1 LLNGSGP
8 EQGRPAHGRTDGG
21 DRGRLREPRGGL
33 GDRRHL
39 HDRRGP
45 GPGRGRG
52 EDAQQRDLAALDP
65 GSAQIRRD
73 LRHQPGDAGRRQ
85 LTRDDKEECM
95 DDATAEELTSRQRV
109 VWGAGDWPGFAPR
122 IQEVADQT
130 VEAIGVAQGDV
141 YLDVAT
147 GSGNAAEAAAR
158 RGARVNGLDLVP
170 DLIDAARAR
179 FESAG
184 LEGEFV
190 VGDAE
195 RLPYEDD
202 SFNKVTSI
210 FGVMFAPRQEAA
222 AAELVR
228 VARPGAVI
236 GVAAWTP
243 TGSVGQMFKTIAQ
256 HMPPPPE
263 EFVPAVMWG
272 DEDHVRG
279 LFAGSDVQLE
289 GEKRMAQV
297 EIDAPQQVRG

>member
-1 LLNGSGP
+1 
-8 EQGRPAHGRTDGG
+8 
-21 DRGRLREPRGGL
+21 
-33 GDRRHL
+33 
-39 HDRRGP
+39 
-45 GPGRGRG
+45 
-52 EDAQQRDLAALDP
+52 
-65 GSAQIRRD
+65 
-73 LRHQPGDAGRRQ
+73 
-85 LTRDDKEECM
+85 M
-95 DDATAEELTSRQRV
+95 DDATAEQLTSRQRA
-109 VWGAGDWPGFAPR
+109 VWAAGDWPGFAPR

-130 VEAIGVAQGDV
+130 VEAIGVGEGDE

-147 GSGNAAEAAAR
+147 GSGNGAEAAAR

-170 DLIDAARAR
+170 ELIDAARAR

-195 RLPYEDD
+195 RLPYGDD
-202 SFNKVTSI
+202 SFDKVTSI

-243 TGSVGQMFKTIAQ
+243 AGAIGQMFRRLAE

-263 EFVPAVMWG
+263 GFVPPVMWG

-279 LFAGSDVQLE
+279 LFAGSDVELE
-289 GEKRMAQV
+289 HEKRMAKF
-297 EIDAPQQVRG
+297 EFDSAQQWMDYTERNLGPVVVAKAILESQGKWEAAQADLVDLQEQTNEADDGSLRSQGEYLLTKVSVS